1 MMKNSYLVQ
10 IVAIFSLGLM
20 TASTMAGTKQHR
32 LSWDSDPAHSAVIG
46 FSPSGKSIN
55 PYVRYGYSTDEETW
69 TTQSYTYS
77 HLFQFTL
84 KSFFVRLTG
93 LTPNSPVYY
102 RVCDQDGCGD
112 RFWFRTAPVD
122 DSPYVVVAGGDT
134 RSGWENRRR
143 GNRLVAKVRPLFIM
157 HGGDYSL
164 LNTMADMR
172 TFLTDWQLTFSN
184 DIIDGIEY
192 KRIYPFIPTHGNH
205 EDNDYYTLCIVFGVD
220 YNQDGK
226 CNSLDTFGGFN
237 ISPLLRV
244 YTLNSQFNSGGQ
256 APRIVTMNEWLVDD
270 LATNQNAAVWRF
282 AQYHKP
288 MFPHY
293 SGKSNNLRLFDW
305 WSDAFYQ
312 YGMNLV
318 VESDTHIN
326 KVTRPVK
333 PVVNNGERDFEVVE
347 DGGIVFVG
355 EGSWGAPARSANQP
369 KDWTIDLA
377 SVQQFKVIQV
387 KPDELIVRTALF
399 DETAQALTPEQ
410 RSEDPIALPA
420 DVNWWLANELG
431 DHMRLTKAANNLSL
445 LNQEE
450 NPNNTDGTIYASM
463 IASSDA
469 SISKTQ
475 PDLNLPQAEDHR
487 LIADTNNKDYGRIY
501 SLVKFDLS
509 ALPSCINSH
518 DVRLQMG
525 VTDRSTA
532 RYRIYAA
539 TQDWQEDTVT
549 WNSVG
554 GDAIKGELIGSFV
567 PNKNGIKEV
576 DLSQSGIVEKWLADG
591 NFGLVIVPTR
601 SSGELVFHSKETGDS
616 AVLKLTYD
624 DSLACVAPNIVEA
637 NTIAAPA
644 TRSFN
649 RGSGEKVV
657 LNFALANESESHELS
672 EISIKAAGDLDET
685 TLGEIGLYA
694 DSNNNGQPEASEKI
708 SSGSFQTDNGE
719 IVFTLEQP
727 YAMSVGDNN
736 FLITYQF

>member
-1 MMKNSYLVQ
+1 MKNSYLAHL
-10 IVAIFSLGLM
+10 VAIFSLVLL
-20 TASTMAGTKQHR
+20 TYNAMAATQQHR
-32 LSWDSDPAHSAVIG
+32 LSWDSDPAHNAVIG
-46 FSPSGKSIN
+46 FSPLGASSD
-55 PYVRYGYSTDEETW
+55 PYVRYGYTTDEETW

-84 KSFFVRLTG
+84 KSYFVRLTG
-93 LTPNSPVYY
+93 LTPDSPIYY

-143 GNRLVAKVRPLFIM
+143 GNRLVAKIRPLFIM

-172 TFLTDWQLTFSN
+172 TFLTDWQQTFSH
-184 DIIDGIEY
+184 DVIDGLEY
-192 KRIYPFIPTHGNH
+192 KRVYPFIPTHGNH
-205 EDNDYYTLCIVFGVD
+205 EDNDYFTLCIVFGVD

-244 YTLNSQFNSGGQ
+244 YTLNSQFEAGGQ
-256 APRIVTMNEWLVDD
+256 APRIEAMNEWLESD
-270 LATNQNAAVWRF
+270 LAANQDSAVWRF

-293 SGKSNNLRLFDW
+293 SGKSNNLRLFNW

-326 KVTRPVK
+326 KLTRPVK
-333 PVVNNGERDFEVVE
+333 PVVTNEEPSFEVVE

-410 RSEDPIALPA
+410 RSADPIALPQ
-420 DVNWWLANELG
+420 DVNWWLANEVG

-445 LNQEE
+445 LNQDEA
-450 NPNNTDGTIYASM
+450 PTDVDGKIYASM
-463 IASSDA
+463 IVSADA
-469 SISKTQ
+469 TISKTQ
-475 PDLNLPQAEDHR
+475 PDLNLSQTEDHR
-487 LIADTNNKDYGRIY
+487 LIVDTNNKDYGNIY
-501 SLVKFDLS
+501 SLLKFDIS
-509 ALPSCINSH
+509 SLPNCINSD
-518 DVRLQMG
+518 DVRLQIG

-532 RYRIYAA
+532 SYRIYAA
-539 TQDWQEDTVT
+539 AQDWDENTVT
-549 WNSVG
+549 WNSVS
-554 GDAIKGELIGSFV
+554 GDDIKGELLTSFV
-567 PNKNGIKEV
+567 PNKNGINEV
-576 DLSQSGIVEKWLADG
+576 DLAQSGIVEQWLTRE
-591 NFGLVIVPTR
+591 NFGLVLVPTR
-601 SSGELVFHSKETGDS
+601 SGGELVFHSKETGDGP
-616 AVLKLTYD
+616 VLKLTYD
-624 DSLACVAPNIVEA
+624 DSMVCIAPNIVEA
-637 NTIAAPA
+637 NTLS
-644 TRSFN
+644 TQSRSFTH
-649 RGSGEKVV
+649 GGGEKVV
-657 LNFALANESESHELS
+657 LNFALANDSENHQLS
-672 EISIKAAGDLDET
+672 EITIKATGDLDESA
-685 TLGEIGLYA
+685 LGEVALYA
-694 DSNNNGQPEASEKI
+694 DTNNNGQAEAGEKI
-708 SSGSFQTDNGE
+708 ASGSYQTDDGE
-719 IVFTLEQP
+719 LVFKLEQ
-727 YAMSVGDNN
+727 AFDMSVGGNS
-736 FLITYQF
+736 FLVTYQF